1 MKKIIYFVA
10 VIVVLAVIVGIL
22 IRNKNS
28 VQKKTELATTVSTT
42 VAVQMDV
49 VKETTYNTSFSSNGS
64 LEPIR
69 ELAFVSDVAGR
80 ILNIK
85 VDEGSSVSKGTVMI
99 QVDDEML
106 KADFVANEATYKSLK
121 VDFDRFTNANNQGG
135 VSNQQLDNIRTQL
148 IGAESRYISSKRR
161 LADATIKSP
170 ISGIINKRYVE
181 VGAYLSP
188 GAKLFDIIDN
198 SQLRVWCNVTENQVL
213 LIKKGSS
220 VKVSC
225 NTFPDESFSG
235 SVTFIGQK
243 ADRSLNYPVE
253 ITISQRNKS
262 QLKAGMYVT
271 TYFDMKSEKQGILI
285 PRNAISGSVKA
296 ANVYAVQ
303 NGIAVKK
310 DVVIGAMIE
319 KNVEIMKGL
328 QVGDSIVVAGLINV
342 SEGTKVQNVKNSR

>member
-1 MKKIIYFVA
+1 MKKSMYYIA
-10 VIVVLAVIVGIL
+10 VIIVLAAIVGIL

-28 VQKKTELATTVSTT
+28 VEKKSELATKVSTT

-49 VKETTYNTSFSSNGS
+49 VKDARYTLSFSSNGS

-69 ELAFVSDVAGR
+69 ELAYLSDVAGR
-80 ILNIK
+80 IVSIK
-85 VDEGSSVSKGTVMI
+85 VDEGSLVSKGTVLI

-106 KADFVANEATYKSLK
+106 KADFVASEAAFKSLK

-148 IGAESRYISSKRR
+148 IAAESRYISSKRR

-170 ISGIINKRYVE
+170 ISGVINKRYVE
-181 VGAYLSP
+181 VGTYLSP

-213 LIKKGSS
+213 LIKKGNT

-235 SVTFIGQK
+235 TVTFIGQK

-262 QLKAGMYVT
+262 QLKTGMYVT

-296 ANVYAVQ
+296 ANVYAVE

-310 DVVIGAMIE
+310 NVLIGAMIE
-319 KNVEIMKGL
+319 KNVEILKGL
-328 QVGDSIVVAGLINV
+328 QAGDSIVVGGLINV
-342 SEGTKVQNVKNSR
+342 SEGTKVQNIKK